1 MPTPSVPEKLLDL
14 DLLDRALKVVTLAQL
29 PGNLE
34 QLEKQTAKLC
44 ANGFARR
51 GVEPVASSSV
61 AYSLCR
67 RTTSQPPTNCL

>member
-34 QLEKQTAKLC
+34 QLEKQTAKAMC
-44 ANGFARR
+44 KWFRAKR
-51 GVEPVASSSV
+51 S
-61 AYSLCR
+61 
-67 RTTSQPPTNCL
+67 